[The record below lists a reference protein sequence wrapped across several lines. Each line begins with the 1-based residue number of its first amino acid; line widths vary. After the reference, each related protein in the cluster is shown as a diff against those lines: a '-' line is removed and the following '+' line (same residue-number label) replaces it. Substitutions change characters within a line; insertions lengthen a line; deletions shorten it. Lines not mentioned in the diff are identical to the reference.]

1 MNKRSILLL
10 CCAVV
15 LLGIFLLAVL
25 LVERNLTQKEQ
36 NIQATATVYVPT
48 TAPLPT
54 TDDSQPT
61 QPTEPEAV
69 TAPEFVITDKDGRT
83 YGILNFKGNPTI
95 LCFWTAKAEKELDR
109 MQEFYELYG
118 DVANFVMLHMTSQEE
133 TKEEALAFLQEKDYT
148 FPVYFDTLGSAVTA
162 YKVTVSPTSYFMTSE
177 NVLTARA
184 KGALDPAALPKV
196 LESIGLSYTEE

>member
-148 FPVYFDTLGSAVTA
+148 FPVYFDTQLSGAMA
-162 YKVTVSPTSYFMTSE
+162 YGVVGIPATYFIDAEGYVVAGANS
-177 NVLTARA
+177 
-184 KGALDPAALPKV
+184 ALDYAT
-196 LESIGLSYTEE
+196 LEYGISLILEN